1 MGNKEIKT
9 IGVACDH
16 AGYEL
21 KERVV
26 TYLKGKGYEVV
37 NFGTDSTESADYP
50 DFAHPLGEAVS
61 AGKVD
66 RGISICGSGNG
77 ISMVLNKYDAV
88 RAALCWDDEIVA
100 LARRHNDA
108 NVLSLPARFISQD
121 KALGMVDIF
130 LDTEFEGGRHRRRID
145 KIAPNR

>member
-1 MGNKEIKT
+1 MSNKEIKT
-9 IGVACDH
+9 IGIACDH

-21 KERVV
+21 KETVIAH
-26 TYLKGKGYEVV
+26 LKSKGYEVI
-37 NFGTDSTESADYP
+37 NFGTDSAESADYP

-100 LARRHNDA
+100 LARQHNDA

-121 KALGMVDIF
+121 KALGMVDLF
-130 LDTEFEGGRHRRRID
+130 LNTEFEGGRHQRRID
-145 KIAPNR
+145 KIAPKR